1 MTALFTP
8 QWRFDAA
15 SLVDLC
21 SYYEAL
27 GYDGIW
33 TGEVNNA
40 EAVVPTAVAATATQR
55 AEVAA
60 VLNVFTRAPSTL
72 AMTAAGLADL
82 APGRAA
88 IILGVA
94 SPLLVS
100 RYNGMA
106 YERPL
111 ARLQDVTRFL
121 RMAMEGGRVRGEF
134 ATFTTGGYGLI
145 DKPVVPPKLYIAS
158 SGPRSMAFAAAHA
171 DGVVVNWTGPEE
183 LDRLP
188 ELPSDRSK
196 VILQYMMCPSADTGA
211 IETMMRPIIA
221 DYLCAPAYAGLQRRL
236 GRGPAFAAM
245 WAAFERGDRAGV
257 HASLPADVIHHFVI
271 SGSPAQCR
279 ERIAAI
285 ERDAGCRMAIAP
297 YPPPGVAFRDAI
309 IDLKGSL

>member
-1 MTALFTP
+1 M
-8 QWRFDAA
+8 RFDAA
-15 SLVDLC
+15 SIADLC
-21 SYYEAL
+21 RLYETK
-27 GYDGIW
+27 GYDGVW

-40 EAVVPTAVAATATQR
+40 EAVVPTACAAMSTAH

-100 RYNGMA
+100 RYNGLA

-134 ATFTTGGYGLI
+134 DTFTTSGYGLI
-145 DKPVVPPKLYIAS
+145 DRPAVAPRLYIAS
-158 SGPRSMAFAAAHA
+158 SGPRSMAFAATHA
-171 DGVVVNWTGPEE
+171 DAVVVNWTGPEE
-183 LDRLP
+183 LDRLT
-188 ELPSDRSK
+188 ELPADRSR
-196 VILQYMMCPSADTGA
+196 VILQYMMCPTDDTGA

-236 GRGPAFAAM
+236 GRGPMFDDM
-245 WAAFERGDRAGV
+245 WTAFERGDRAS
-257 HASLPADVIHHFVI
+257 ARAALPAAAIHHFVI
-271 SGSPAQCR
+271 SGTPAQCR
-279 ERIAAI
+279 DRMAQIQ
-285 ERDAGCRMAIAP
+285 RDAGCRLAIAL

-309 IDLKGSL
+309 V